1 MKTLDPMSDKKKVS
15 VILKFILATNYYYT
29 IVDELKESHLYN
41 KNLKFHLNQLVKEM
55 DKVQK
60 TDTISKFFDMAEPD
74 LLQNNYE
81 LHTLFFETLSK
92 KSSSEVEA
100 FMIDFIEKN
109 KKDEK

>member
-1 MKTLDPMSDKKKVS
+1 
-15 VILKFILATNYYYT
+15 
-29 IVDELKESHLYN
+29 
-41 KNLKFHLNQLVKEM
+41 
-55 DKVQK
+55 
-60 TDTISKFFDMAEPD
+60 MAEPD

-109 KKDEK
+109 KKDE

>member
-1 MKTLDPMSDKKKVS
+1 MSESDKKKVS

-60 TDTISKFFDMAEPD
+60 TNTISKFFDMAEPD

-100 FMIDFIEKN
+100 FMIDFVEKN

>member
-1 MKTLDPMSDKKKVS
+1 MSDKKKVS

-100 FMIDFIEKN
+100 FMIEAVKRRCL
-109 KKDEK
+109 

>member
-1 MKTLDPMSDKKKVS
+1 MENNQKKVS

-29 IVDELKESHLYN
+29 IVDELKETHLYS

-55 DKVQK
+55 DKLKK

-92 KSSSEVEA
+92 KSSSEVES

-109 KKDEK
+109 KKDE